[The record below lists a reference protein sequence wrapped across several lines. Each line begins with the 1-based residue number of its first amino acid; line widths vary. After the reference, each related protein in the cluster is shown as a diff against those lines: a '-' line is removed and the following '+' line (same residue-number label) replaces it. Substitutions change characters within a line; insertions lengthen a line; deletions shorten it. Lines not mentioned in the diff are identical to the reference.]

1 MILVSIK
8 AKNKVV
14 TRNTNTTKKKGGFN
28 NKIQLTPRGQ
38 LHMENVYGSAL
49 HPITKKVAVGSKMT
63 AETIAMVKNPVYRK
77 SLQERLSQH
86 GGDPKKAFTGKNSLA
101 KSPIWIDKE
110 QTECVPEKVTIQEFE
125 RQFTIRKPV
134 DKSLNLDKIKDE
146 GIRRILEARLKEF
159 GGDAG
164 KAFANLDSNPIWL
177 NRDKGID
184 IKRVTIV
191 ESIPGEPLHY
201 KHDKDGKPILD
212 ANGNLMPADYVNL
225 RNNHH
230 IAIFRDADGNLQEH
244 IVSFYEAVARVVVLG
259 LPVIDK
265 EYNKDKGW
273 QFLFTMK
280 QNEYFVFPNPA
291 QGFDP
296 NEIDLTDERNYS
308 QISPNLFR
316 VQKLSC
322 KYYVFRHHLDTTVD
336 EKNELR
342 DITWKRIN
350 TINYLNGIVKVRI
363 NHIGRIVQT
372 GEY

>member
-1 MILVSIK
+1 M
-8 AKNKVV
+8 
-14 TRNTNTTKKKGGFN
+14 
-28 NKIQLTPRGQ
+28 
-38 LHMENVYGSAL
+38 
-49 HPITKKVAVGSKMT
+49 
-63 AETIAMVKNPVYRK
+63 
-77 SLQERLSQH
+77 
-86 GGDPKKAFTGKNSLA
+86 
-101 KSPIWIDKE
+101 
-110 QTECVPEKVTIQEFE
+110 TIQEFE

-134 DKSLNLDKIKDE
+134 DKSLNLEKVKDE

-201 KHDKDGKPILD
+201 KHDKDGKLILD
-212 ANGNLMPADYVNL
+212 ANGNPLPADYVNL

-244 IVSFYEAVARVVVLG
+244 IVSFYEAVARVVELG
-259 LPVIDK
+259 LPAIDK

-280 QNEYFVFPNPA
+280 QNEYFVFPNPS

-316 VQKLSC
+316 VQKLSS
-322 KYYVFRHHLDTTVD
+322 KDYWFRHHLETTIDT
-336 EKNELR
+336 KNELK

-350 TINYLNGIVKVRI
+350 SINALNGIVKVRI